1 MVLKTKNRL
10 KSFFLFLLAGS
21 SIMLSCET
29 EEEITENI
37 IYQGPEM
44 VTDDLVLTYSDSG
57 RVSVKL
63 TTAQQLRKQNKD
75 EVYPKAVYVTFYNDD
90 AVEYSSLR
98 GDSGKYFQKE
108 NKYLI
113 EGNVFFFNR
122 DEQQSLSTDEL
133 TWDPR
138 GKKIYTDKR
147 VVVNTPTDRLE
158 GVGMNAAQDFSTYEF
173 KKVTGVF
180 LVDSLVT
187 EPQPIIVVSD
197 STNN

>member
-10 KSFFLFLLAGS
+10 KGLFLILLIGS
-21 SIMLSCET
+21 TAVFSCEN
-29 EEEITENI
+29 EEEVAENI
-37 IYQGPEM
+37 VYQGPEM

-63 TTAQQLRKQNKD
+63 TTAKQLRQQNRD
-75 EVYPKAVYVTFYNDD
+75 EIYPKAVYVTFYNDD

-122 DEQQSLSTDEL
+122 EEQQSLSTDEL

-138 GKKIYTDKR
+138 AKKIYTDKK
-147 VVVNTPTDRLE
+147 VTVNTPTDRLE

-180 LVDSLVT
+180 LVDSLIT
-187 EPQPIIVVSD
+187 EPTPIVEID
-197 STNN
+197 STN

>member
-10 KSFFLFLLAGS
+10 KGIFILLLIGS
-21 SIMLSCET
+21 MAFLSCET
-29 EEEITENI
+29 EEENIENI
-37 IYQGPEM
+37 VYQGPEM

-57 RVSVKL
+57 KVTVKL
-63 TTAQQLRKQNKD
+63 TTAQQLRQQNRD

-98 GDSGKYFQKE
+98 GDSGKYFHKD

-122 DEQQSLSTDEL
+122 EEQQSLSSDEL

-158 GVGMNAAQDFSTYEF
+158 GVGMNASQDFSTYEF

-180 LVDSLVT
+180 LVDSLIT
-187 EPQPIIVVSD
+187 EPQPSVPVD
-197 STNN
+197 STN

>member
-1 MVLKTKNRL
+1 MVLKAKNRL
-10 KSFFLFLLAGS
+10 KSFFVFIFAAS
-21 SIMLSCET
+21 FVILSCEG
-29 EEEITENI
+29 EDESSENI
-37 IYQGPEM
+37 VYQGPEM

-63 TTAQQLRKQNKD
+63 TTAQQLRQQNRD
-75 EVYPKAVYVTFYNDD
+75 EIYPKAVYVTFFNDD

-98 GDSGKYFQKE
+98 GDSGKYFHKD

-138 GKKIYTDKR
+138 GKKIYTDKK
-147 VVVNTPTDRLE
+147 VTVNTPTDRLE

-180 LVDSLVT
+180 LVDSLIT
-187 EPQPIIVVSD
+187 EPQPIVAAD
-197 STNN
+197 STD